1 MNLDAN
7 KHNKRGHQKHLVFT
21 GGGGHRKATSLT
33 KIHIQKCGACRG
45 SSPQVKLHSASASSS
60 SFILRGLGFMNTL
73 SAHFVQVAIFI
84 YEKSIM
90 VLSVSMYH
98 PLLKLSL
105 MGFFCYADCT

>member
-1 MNLDAN
+1 
-7 KHNKRGHQKHLVFT
+7 
-21 GGGGHRKATSLT
+21 
-33 KIHIQKCGACRG
+33 
-45 SSPQVKLHSASASSS
+45 
-60 SFILRGLGFMNTL
+60 MNTL

-105 MGFFCYADCT
+105 MGFFFAMLTVHKDSKNKVLKKKRTTPDVDV